1 MKYDFRGWVT
11 RNDILC
17 TDGRTIRKDAFKH
30 CDGKT
35 VPLVWN
41 HQHDDPENILGK
53 VLLQNKDEGVYG
65 YASFNDT
72 RKAQS
77 AKLAVMHGD
86 MDSMSICAN
95 HLKQDGGNV
104 LHGDIKEVS
113 LVIAG
118 ANSGAHI
125 DEVIRHGEISDDEM
139 VIYMGEPID
148 ILEADTEEEL
158 KQADEEPK
166 ADPELETEQ
175 KTESEEKPEETVEH
189 AEKEEKEEKSEDERT
204 VGDIFDTLTDE
215 QKEFVFGLIA
225 EALASGGEDE
235 DEEEKTAKH
244 AEDIVDEEDKTVKDM
259 FDAFT
264 EEQRNVVYHLIEQAL
279 EYAKETKHSDESEE
293 ETASDEN
300 NNEIEHT
307 EGGNEMKKNIFE
319 GTASEE
325 VEVLTHADQVEILS
339 DAKKNG
345 SLKDAVL
352 AHGITD
358 IGNAYPAYKTSP
370 TTPQYVSQDMKWVK
384 EVLDGV
390 HRTPFSRI
398 KSLFADITSD
408 NARARGYLTKGSEKA
423 AETIALLKRETDP
436 TTVYKLQKLDRDDIL
451 DITDFDI
458 VAWLKEEMRVKLNE
472 ELARAYL
479 IGDGRAVDAATKINE
494 SKIRP
499 IWTMEDLFAVNSV
512 FEIAAAGT
520 DTDIAK
526 GAIKAAVKGFDDYD
540 GSGNTTL
547 FIASDV
553 LSNMLLLEDGFNHRL
568 YKSKEELAT
577 AMLVDK
583 IVAVPCMKSKTR
595 TVTIS
600 SVDHT
605 RNLVGIIVDLRDYYV
620 GMDKGGQVNFFD
632 DFDIDFNKMEY
643 LIETRQ
649 SATLVKPNSA
659 IVIEYERA
667 S

>member
-1 MKYDFRGWVT
+1 MKYDFSGWVT

-30 CDGKT
+30 CDGNT

-41 HQHDDPENILGK
+41 HQHNDPENVLGK
-53 VLLQNKDEGVYG
+53 VLLQNRDEGVYG
-65 YASFNDT
+65 FASFNDT
-72 RKAQS
+72 RKAQT

-86 MDSMSICAN
+86 MDSLSICAN
-95 HLKQDGGNV
+95 HLKQNGGDV

-113 LVIAG
+113 LVLAG

-125 DEVIRHGEISDDEM
+125 EEVIRHGEISEDEM
-139 VIYMGEPID
+139 VLYMGEEID
-148 ILEADTEEEL
+148 LVEGDTDGEPEKKEEEP
-158 KQADEEPK
+158 APESEP
-166 ADPELETEQ
+166 ETEA
-175 KTESEEKPEETVEH
+175 EH
-189 AEKEEKEEKSEDERT
+189 ADKEEKEEKTEDDRT
-204 VGDIFDTLTDE
+204 IGDIFDTLTDE
-215 QKEFVFGLIA
+215 QKEFVYGLIA
-225 EALASGGEDE
+225 EALASGGEAE
-235 DEEEKTAKH
+235 DEEDSAKH
-244 AEDIVDEEDKTVKDM
+244 AEDIVNESEDKTVKDM

-264 EEQRNVVYHLIEQAL
+264 EEQKNVVYHLIESAL
-279 EYAKETKHSDESEE
+279 EYAKETKHADEDSEK
-293 ETASDEN
+293 ETGDDET

-319 GTASEE
+319 GTGSEE
-325 VEVLTHADQVEILS
+325 VEVLTHADQVEILNE
-339 DAKKNG
+339 AKKNG
-345 SLKDAVL
+345 SLKEAVL

-358 IGNAYPAYKTSP
+358 IGNAYPAYKTTP

-390 HRTPFSRI
+390 HRTPFARI
-398 KSLFADITSD
+398 KSLFADITTE
-408 NARARGYLTKGSEKA
+408 NARARGYLTKGSEKVS
-423 AETIALLKRETDP
+423 ETIALLKRETDP

-451 DITDFDI
+451 DITDFDV

-499 IWTMEDLFAVNSV
+499 IWKMEDLFAVNSV
-512 FEIAAAGT
+512 FEVAAAGT
-520 DTDIAK
+520 DADIAK

-583 IVAVPCMKSKTR
+583 IVAVPCMKSQTR

-600 SVDHT
+600 STDHT

-620 GMDKGGQVNFFD
+620 GMDKGGQINWFD

>member
-1 MKYDFRGWVT
+1 MKYDFSGWVT

-30 CDGKT
+30 CDGNT

-41 HQHDDPENILGK
+41 HQHNDPENVLGK
-53 VLLQNKDEGVYG
+53 VLLQNRDEGVYG
-65 YASFNDT
+65 FASFNDT
-72 RKAQS
+72 RKAQT

-86 MDSMSICAN
+86 MDSLSICAN
-95 HLKQDGGNV
+95 HLKQNGGDV

-113 LVIAG
+113 LVLAG

-125 DEVIRHGEISDDEM
+125 EEVIRHGEISEDEM
-139 VIYMGEPID
+139 VLYMGEEID
-148 ILEADTEEEL
+148 LVEGDTDGEPEKKEEEP
-158 KQADEEPK
+158 APESEP
-166 ADPELETEQ
+166 ETEA
-175 KTESEEKPEETVEH
+175 EH
-189 AEKEEKEEKSEDERT
+189 ADKEEKEEKTEDDRT
-204 VGDIFDTLTDE
+204 IGDIFDTFTDE
-215 QKEFVFGLIA
+215 QKEFVYGLIA
-225 EALASGGEDE
+225 EALASGGEAE
-235 DEEEKTAKH
+235 DEEDSAKH
-244 AEDIVDEEDKTVKDM
+244 AEDIVNESEDKTVKDM
-259 FDAFT
+259 FNAFT
-264 EEQRNVVYHLIEQAL
+264 EEQKNVVYHLIESAL
-279 EYAKETKHSDESEE
+279 EYAKETKHADEDSEK
-293 ETASDEN
+293 ETGDDET

-319 GTASEE
+319 GTGSEE
-325 VEVLTHADQVEILS
+325 VEVLTHADQVEILNE
-339 DAKKNG
+339 AKKNG
-345 SLKDAVL
+345 SLKEAVL

-358 IGNAYPAYKTSP
+358 IGNAYPAYKTTP

-390 HRTPFSRI
+390 HRTPFARI
-398 KSLFADITSD
+398 KSLFADITAE
-408 NARARGYLTKGSEKA
+408 NARARGYLTKGSEKVS
-423 AETIALLKRETDP
+423 ETIALLKRETDP

-451 DITDFDI
+451 DITDFDV

-499 IWTMEDLFAVNSV
+499 IWKMEDLFAVNSV
-512 FEIAAAGT
+512 FEVAAAGT
-520 DTDIAK
+520 DADIAK

-583 IVAVPCMKSKTR
+583 IIAVPCMKSQTR

-600 SVDHT
+600 STDHT

-620 GMDKGGQVNFFD
+620 GMDKGGQINWFD

>member
-1 MKYDFRGWVT
+1 MKYDFSGWVT

-30 CDGKT
+30 CDGNT

-41 HQHDDPENILGK
+41 HQHNDPENVLGK
-53 VLLQNKDEGVYG
+53 VLLQNRDEGVYG
-65 YASFNDT
+65 YASFNET
-72 RKAQS
+72 RKAQT

-86 MDSMSICAN
+86 MDSLSICAN
-95 HLKQDGGNV
+95 HLKQNGGDV

-113 LVIAG
+113 LVLAG

-125 DEVIRHGEISDDEM
+125 EEVIRHGEISEDEM
-139 VIYMGEPID
+139 VLYMGEEID
-148 ILEADTEEEL
+148 LTQGDTDASAEEDNSKAEGESDMAVEH
-158 KQADEEPK
+158 ADEK
-166 ADPELETEQ
+166 
-175 KTESEEKPEETVEH
+175 KKPEE
-189 AEKEEKEEKSEDERT
+189 EEKEET
-204 VGDIFDTLTDE
+204 VRDILNTLTE
-215 QKEFVFGLIA
+215 KQK
-225 EALASGGEDE
+225 
-235 DEEEKTAKH
+235 
-244 AEDIVDEEDKTVKDM
+244 
-259 FDAFT
+259 
-264 EEQRNVVYHLIEQAL
+264 NVVYALIALALGEAEGSEDVKHADGEEEEDSKDGETVTDDIFEMLTEKQKTVVNALIEA
-279 EYAKETKHSDESEE
+279 AKAEKDAKHSDESEE
-293 ETASDEN
+293 DDSDET

-319 GTASEE
+319 GTGSEE
-325 VEVLTHADQVEILS
+325 VEVLTHADQVEILNE
-339 DAKKNG
+339 AKKNG
-345 SLKDAVL
+345 SLKEAVL

-358 IGNAYPAYKTSP
+358 IGNAYPAYKTTP

-398 KSLFADITSD
+398 KSLFADITTE
-408 NARARGYLTKGSEKA
+408 NARARGYLTKGSEKVS
-423 AETIALLKRETDP
+423 ETIALLKRETDP

-451 DITDFDI
+451 DITDFDV

-499 IWTMEDLFAVNSV
+499 IWKMEDLFAVNSV
-512 FEIAAAGT
+512 FEVAAAGT
-520 DTDIAK
+520 DADIAK
-526 GAIKAAVKGFDDYD
+526 GSIKAAVKGFDDYD
-540 GSGNTTL
+540 GSGNTI
-547 FIASDV
+547 FFVASDI

-568 YKSKEELAT
+568 YKSKDELAT

-583 IVAVPCMKSKTR
+583 IVAVPCMKNQTR

-600 SVDHT
+600 STDHT

-620 GMDKGGQVNFFD
+620 GMDKGGQINWFD

>member
-1 MKYDFRGWVT
+1 MKYDFSGWVT

-30 CDGKT
+30 CDGNT

-41 HQHDDPENILGK
+41 HQHNDPENVLGK
-53 VLLQNKDEGVYG
+53 VLLQNRDEGVYG
-65 YASFNDT
+65 FASFNDT
-72 RKAQS
+72 RKAQT

-86 MDSMSICAN
+86 MDSLSICAN
-95 HLKQDGGNV
+95 HLKQNGGDV

-113 LVIAG
+113 LVLAG

-125 DEVIRHGEISDDEM
+125 EEVIRHGEISEDEM
-139 VIYMGEPID
+139 VLYMGEEID
-148 ILEADTEEEL
+148 LVEGDTDGEPEKKEEEP
-158 KQADEEPK
+158 APESEP
-166 ADPELETEQ
+166 ETEA
-175 KTESEEKPEETVEH
+175 EH
-189 AEKEEKEEKSEDERT
+189 ADKEEKEEKTEDDRT
-204 VGDIFDTLTDE
+204 IGDIFDTLTDE
-215 QKEFVFGLIA
+215 QKEFVYGLIA

-235 DEEEKTAKH
+235 DEGDSAKH
-244 AEDIVDEEDKTVKDM
+244 AEDIVNESEDKTVKDM

-264 EEQRNVVYHLIEQAL
+264 EEQKNVVYHLIESAL
-279 EYAKETKHSDESEE
+279 EHAKETKHADEDSEE
-293 ETASDEN
+293 ETGDDET

-319 GTASEE
+319 GTGSEE
-325 VEVLTHADQVEILS
+325 VEVLTHADQVEILNE
-339 DAKKNG
+339 AKKNG
-345 SLKDAVL
+345 SLKEAVL

-358 IGNAYPAYKTSP
+358 IGNAYPAYKTTP

-398 KSLFADITSD
+398 KSLFADITTD
-408 NARARGYLTKGSEKA
+408 NARARGYLTKGSEKV

-451 DITDFDI
+451 DITDFDV

-499 IWTMEDLFAVNSV
+499 IWKMEDLFAVNSV
-512 FEIAAAGT
+512 FEVAAAGT
-520 DTDIAK
+520 DADIAK

-540 GSGNTTL
+540 GSGNTI
-547 FIASDV
+547 FFVASDI

-583 IVAVPCMKSKTR
+583 IVAVPCMKNQTR

-600 SVDHT
+600 ATDHT

-620 GMDKGGQVNFFD
+620 GMDKGGQINWFD

>member
-1 MKYDFRGWVT
+1 MKYDFSGWVT

-30 CDGKT
+30 CDGNT

-41 HQHDDPENILGK
+41 HQHNDPENVLGK
-53 VLLQNKDEGVYG
+53 VLLQNRDEGVYG
-65 YASFNDT
+65 YASFNET
-72 RKAQS
+72 RKAQT

-86 MDSMSICAN
+86 MDSLSICAN
-95 HLKQDGGNV
+95 HLKQNGGDV

-113 LVIAG
+113 LVLAG

-125 DEVIRHGEISDDEM
+125 EEVIRHGEISEDEM
-139 VIYMGEPID
+139 VLYMGEEID
-148 ILEADTEEEL
+148 LVQGDTDASAEEDNSKAEGESDMAVEH
-158 KQADEEPK
+158 ADEK
-166 ADPELETEQ
+166 
-175 KTESEEKPEETVEH
+175 KKPEE
-189 AEKEEKEEKSEDERT
+189 EEKEETVRDVFNTLTEKQKNVVYALIAQALGEAEGSED
-204 VGDIFDTLTDE
+204 
-215 QKEFVFGLIA
+215 
-225 EALASGGEDE
+225 
-235 DEEEKTAKH
+235 AKH
-244 AEDIVDEEDKTVKDM
+244 ADGEEEEDSKDGETVADVFETFTEKQKTV
-259 FDAFT
+259 
-264 EEQRNVVYHLIEQAL
+264 VYALIGEAL
-279 EYAKETKHSDESEE
+279 EAVKSEKDAKHSDESEE
-293 ETASDEN
+293 DDSDET

-319 GTASEE
+319 GTGSEE
-325 VEVLTHADQVEILS
+325 VEVLTHADQVEILNE
-339 DAKKNG
+339 AKKNG
-345 SLKDAVL
+345 SLKEAVL

-358 IGNAYPAYKTSP
+358 IGNAYPAYKTTP

-390 HRTPFSRI
+390 HRTPFARI
-398 KSLFADITSD
+398 KSLFADITTE
-408 NARARGYLTKGSEKA
+408 NARARGYLTKGSEKVS
-423 AETIALLKRETDP
+423 ETIALLKRETDP

-451 DITDFDI
+451 DITDFDV

-499 IWTMEDLFAVNSV
+499 IWKMEDLFAVNSV
-512 FEIAAAGT
+512 FEVAAAGT
-520 DTDIAK
+520 DADIAK

-583 IVAVPCMKSKTR
+583 IVAVPCMKSQTR

-600 SVDHT
+600 STDHT

-620 GMDKGGQVNFFD
+620 GMDKGGQINWFD

>member
-1 MKYDFRGWVT
+1 MKYDFSGWVT

-30 CDGKT
+30 CDGNT

-41 HQHDDPENILGK
+41 HQHNDPENVLGK
-53 VLLQNKDEGVYG
+53 VLLQNRDEGVYG
-65 YASFNDT
+65 FASFNDT
-72 RKAQS
+72 RKAQT

-86 MDSMSICAN
+86 MDSLSICAN
-95 HLKQDGGNV
+95 HLKQNGGDV

-113 LVIAG
+113 LVLAG

-125 DEVIRHGEISDDEM
+125 EEVIRHGEISEDEM
-139 VIYMGEPID
+139 VLYMGEEID
-148 ILEADTEEEL
+148 LVEGDTDGEPEKKEEEP
-158 KQADEEPK
+158 APESEP
-166 ADPELETEQ
+166 ETEA
-175 KTESEEKPEETVEH
+175 EH
-189 AEKEEKEEKSEDERT
+189 ADKEEKEEKTEDDRT
-204 VGDIFDTLTDE
+204 IGDIFDTLTDE
-215 QKEFVFGLIA
+215 QKEFVYGLIV
-225 EALASGGEDE
+225 EALASGGEAE
-235 DEEEKTAKH
+235 DEENSAKH
-244 AEDIVDEEDKTVKDM
+244 AEDIVNESEDKTVKDM

-264 EEQRNVVYHLIEQAL
+264 EEQKNVVYHLIESAL
-279 EYAKETKHSDESEE
+279 EYAKETKHADEDSEE
-293 ETASDEN
+293 ETGDDET

-319 GTASEE
+319 GTGSEE
-325 VEVLTHADQVEILS
+325 VEVLTHADQVEILNE
-339 DAKKNG
+339 AKKNG
-345 SLKDAVL
+345 SLKEAVL

-358 IGNAYPAYKTSP
+358 IGNAYPAYKTTP

-390 HRTPFSRI
+390 HRTPFARI
-398 KSLFADITSD
+398 KSLFADITTE
-408 NARARGYLTKGSEKA
+408 NARARGYLTKGSEKVS
-423 AETIALLKRETDP
+423 ETIALLKRETDP

-451 DITDFDI
+451 DITDFDV

-499 IWTMEDLFAVNSV
+499 IWKMEDLFAVNSV
-512 FEIAAAGT
+512 FEVAAAAT
-520 DTDIAK
+520 DADIAK

-583 IVAVPCMKSKTR
+583 IVAVPCMKNQTR

-600 SVDHT
+600 STDHT
-605 RNLVGIIVDLRDYYV
+605 RKLVGIIVDLRDYYV
-620 GMDKGGQVNFFD
+620 GMDKGGQINWFD

-659 IVIEYERA
+659 IVIEYEVGN
-667 S
+667 

>member
-1 MKYDFRGWVT
+1 MKYDFSGWVT

-30 CDGKT
+30 CDGNT

-41 HQHDDPENILGK
+41 HQHNDPENVLGK
-53 VLLQNKDEGVYG
+53 VLLQNRDEGVYG
-65 YASFNDT
+65 FASFNDT
-72 RKAQS
+72 RKAQT

-86 MDSMSICAN
+86 MDSLSICAN
-95 HLKQDGGNV
+95 HLKQNGGDV

-113 LVIAG
+113 LVLAG

-125 DEVIRHGEISDDEM
+125 EEVIRHGEISEDEM
-139 VIYMGEPID
+139 VLYMGEEID
-148 ILEADTEEEL
+148 LVEGDTDGEPEKKEEEP
-158 KQADEEPK
+158 APESEP
-166 ADPELETEQ
+166 ETEA
-175 KTESEEKPEETVEH
+175 EH
-189 AEKEEKEEKSEDERT
+189 ADKEEKEEKTEDDRT
-204 VGDIFDTLTDE
+204 IGDIFDTLTDE
-215 QKEFVFGLIA
+215 QKEFVYGLIA
-225 EALASGGEDE
+225 EALASGGEAE
-235 DEEEKTAKH
+235 DEEDSAKH
-244 AEDIVDEEDKTVKDM
+244 AEDIVNESEDKTVKDM

-264 EEQRNVVYHLIEQAL
+264 EEQKNVVYHLIESAL
-279 EYAKETKHSDESEE
+279 EYAKETKHADEDSEE
-293 ETASDEN
+293 ETGDDET

-319 GTASEE
+319 GTGSEE
-325 VEVLTHADQVEILS
+325 VEVLTHADQVEILNE
-339 DAKKNG
+339 AKKNG
-345 SLKDAVL
+345 SLKEAVL

-358 IGNAYPAYKTSP
+358 IGNAYPAYKTTP

-390 HRTPFSRI
+390 HRTPFSHI
-398 KSLFADITSD
+398 KSLFADITTE
-408 NARARGYLTKGSEKA
+408 NARARGYLTKGSEKVS
-423 AETIALLKRETDP
+423 ETIALLKRETDP

-499 IWTMEDLFAVNSV
+499 IWKMEDLFAVNSV
-512 FEIAAAGT
+512 FEVAAAGT
-520 DTDIAK
+520 DADIAK

-583 IVAVPCMKSKTR
+583 IVAVPCMKSQTR

-600 SVDHT
+600 STDHT

-620 GMDKGGQVNFFD
+620 GMDKGGQINWFD